1 MRGYIDYVKFFRNK
15 TPDEIVN
22 KLKSYYKEAEQSQI
36 DSWYELIRV
45 LKSTN
50 TLKDLLEDL
59 IIAIEYSLPPMEWR
73 LT

>member
-50 TLKDLLEDL
+50 
-59 IIAIEYSLPPMEWR
+59 SLR
-73 LT
+73 D